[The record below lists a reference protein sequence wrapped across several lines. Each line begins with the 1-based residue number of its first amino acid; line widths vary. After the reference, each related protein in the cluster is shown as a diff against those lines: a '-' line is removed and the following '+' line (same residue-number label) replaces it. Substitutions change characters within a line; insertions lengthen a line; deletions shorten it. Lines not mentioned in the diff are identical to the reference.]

1 MDGRR
6 VYGGLVTIDGRNRSG
21 MEIPHEIDL
30 FNRTKRQE
38 GEPVMTQKRL
48 AELAG
53 VRPETVTRHVKGWTG
68 ITPETEAKYRE
79 ALRVEEPAA

>member
-1 MDGRR
+1 MD
-6 VYGGLVTIDGRNRSG
+6 
-21 MEIPHEIDL
+21 IPYEIDKY
-30 FNRTKRQE
+30 NRTKRQE

-68 ITPETEAKYRE
+68 ITLETEAKYRE
-79 ALRVEEPAA
+79 VLGIEADAA